1 MVTWSQAD
9 FAWPVFVI
17 LVAAVSTYWGD
28 RTRAH
33 SLLHSQTAHSA
44 THKHTHTQTHTH
56 THTRDEGSGGA
67 FRWFYNVALS
77 RNWVGLKPGTGNEE
91 IRNEEMGKWRNE
103 QKMWAKLSR
112 RPALETMVYL
122 TERAV
127 GWQDKE
133 GRQIMG
139 VTPAVKGL
147 VALTVSSESTE
158 PMERMW
164 KVPIKGGKCTRCA
177 YV

>member
-1 MVTWSQAD
+1 MV
-9 FAWPVFVI
+9 
-17 LVAAVSTYWGD
+17 
-28 RTRAH
+28 
-33 SLLHSQTAHSA
+33 
-44 THKHTHTQTHTH
+44 
-56 THTRDEGSGGA
+56 
-67 FRWFYNVALS
+67 NVYS
-77 RNWVGLKPGTGNEE
+77 
-91 IRNEEMGKWRNE
+91 
-103 QKMWAKLSR
+103 
-112 RPALETMVYL
+112 